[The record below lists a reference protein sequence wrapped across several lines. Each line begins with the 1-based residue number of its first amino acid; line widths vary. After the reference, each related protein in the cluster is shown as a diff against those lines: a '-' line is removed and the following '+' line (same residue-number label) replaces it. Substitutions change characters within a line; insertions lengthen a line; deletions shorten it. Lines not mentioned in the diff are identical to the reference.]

1 MSRTPSHAAGG
12 TPQGAK
18 PMARP
23 AATRPQPTPAPAPHA
38 PAAPTAPGANAASA
52 KAAPVAPVTPPK
64 PANTVAQY
72 LAKPQVRKYGS
83 IAVAV
88 LLLVGLFIWSPWSP
102 SPPRLNEDPAVI
114 AKFAASHIGKLSFEH
129 QRQFMELLDEK
140 DDRVDE
146 AYEQGQLSDQEFRR
160 ALQLAWY
167 GEHLKKMDNFFS
179 KPPSM
184 RLMYLDKQVDKK
196 RKKKAKEKDEP
207 TDDKAPL
214 KAQDIERDDSTE
226 EADIKRWPADV
237 RQRWSEYRTAWAN
250 RKQYWKDH
258 KDQQKAD
265 QETAKASPAGA
276 AADASKGAEAA
287 APTGA
292 GAADPQ

>member
-12 TPQGAK
+12 APGGAK
-18 PMARP
+18 PMAPRP
-23 AATRPQPTPAPAPHA
+23 APRPASAPTATA
-38 PAAPTAPGANAASA
+38 PAASA
-52 KAAPVAPVTPPK
+52 TPVTPAAPAK
-64 PANTVAQY
+64 PATPPNAFSQY
-72 LAKPQVRKYGS
+72 LKRPEVRKYGS
-83 IAVAV
+83 IAVGV
-88 LLLVGLFIWSPWSP
+88 LLLVGLFVWSPWSP

-114 AKFAASHIGKLSFEH
+114 AKYAASHIQKLPFDH

-140 DDRVDE
+140 DKALDE

-196 RKKKAKEKDEP
+196 RRKKDKDKDGPKA
-207 TDDKAPL
+207 DDKAPL
-214 KAQDIERDDSTE
+214 KAEEIDRDDSTE
-226 EADIKRWPADV
+226 EQDIKRWPADV
-237 RQRWSEYRTAWAN
+237 RQRWAEYRTAWAN
-250 RKQYWKDH
+250 RKQYWKDQ

-287 APTGA
+287 APTGS
-292 GAADPQ
+292 GGPQ